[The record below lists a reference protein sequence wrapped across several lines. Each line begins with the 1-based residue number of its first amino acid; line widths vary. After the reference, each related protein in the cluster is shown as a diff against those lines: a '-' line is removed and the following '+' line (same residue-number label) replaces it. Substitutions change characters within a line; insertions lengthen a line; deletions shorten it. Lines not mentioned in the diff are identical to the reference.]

1 MRGLI
6 GGLVVV
12 AGLVLSQAGRAE
24 ESRPPDSLAEIK
36 LSYAPIVKQAAPA
49 VVNVY
54 VTRRVKRFV
63 SPFNDPF
70 FRQFFGDDLG
80 VPRERMENSLGSGV
94 IVSPDGLVV
103 TNAHV
108 IKGSGEAEIRIALA
122 DKRELDAK
130 LILMDE
136 KADLAVLKIETT
148 ETFPYLAFVDSDTIE
163 VGDLVLAIGNP
174 FGVGQTVTTGIIS
187 ALARTAVG
195 NSDAQYFIQ
204 TDAAINPG
212 NSGGALVDMQG
223 RLVGINTAIFSRSGG
238 SQGVGFAIPANL
250 VKPFVDSAL
259 TGRQLK
265 RPWLGARLEPVTRE
279 VADAL
284 GLVRVSGAFVTKV
297 YDEGPAHDAGLAE
310 KDVIVGIDAHEVE
323 DPRALTYRLNT
334 VGVGATARLRVIR
347 EGSERTVDITLSE
360 APSLDQTAQRELSGA
375 HPFDGTRVTMLSPA
389 LAEEVGLDDLAGV
402 VITQIRSGSIAQGLG
417 LRPGDVILRVGNSRI
432 DNLDELTRAIDRPRR
447 LWRVD
452 IRRRN
457 RVLKLVVPG

>member
-1 MRGLI
+1 MRWVVWGLAI
-6 GGLVVV
+6 V
-12 AGLVLSQAGRAE
+12 ASLLMPAAADAE
-24 ESRPPDSLAEIK
+24 EARPPESLAELK
-36 LSYAPIVKQAAPA
+36 LSYAPIVKQTAPA
-49 VVNVY
+49 VANVY

-63 SPFNDPF
+63 SPFDDPF

-80 VPRERMENSLGSGV
+80 VPRERMANSLGSGV

-108 IKGSGEAEIRIALA
+108 IKGSGEAEIKVALA

-136 KADLAVLKIETT
+136 RADLAVLRIDAK
-148 ETFPYLAFVDSDTIE
+148 ETFPHLQFVDSDTIE
-163 VGDLVLAIGNP
+163 VGDIVLAIGNP

-212 NSGGALVDMQG
+212 NSGGALVDMTG

-250 VKPFVDSAL
+250 VKPFVESAV
-259 TGRQLK
+259 TGQELK
-265 RPWLGARLEPVTRE
+265 RPWLGAKLEPVTRE
-279 VADAL
+279 IADAL
-284 GLVRVSGAFVTKV
+284 ALERVTGAFVAKV
-297 YDEGPAHDAGLAE
+297 YETGPARDAGLAE
-310 KDVIVGIDAHEVE
+310 KDVIVGIDEHAVE
-323 DPRALTYRLNT
+323 DPRALTYRMNT
-334 VGVGATARLRVIR
+334 KGVGATARLRVLR
-347 EGSERTVDITLSE
+347 DGAERAIDITLDE
-360 APSLDQTAQRELSGA
+360 APSLDQAAQRDLSGA
-375 HPFDGTRVTMLSPA
+375 HPFDGTRVAMLSPA

-402 VITQIRSGSIAQGLG
+402 IVTAVRSGSIAQGLG
-417 LRPGDVILRVGNSRI
+417 LRPGDIIMRVGNSRI
-432 DNLDELTRAIDRPRR
+432 DDLDELSRAIDQPRS

-452 IRRRN
+452 IRRGN